1 MAFRA
6 GPVPKRIPPAWGA
19 LGAAGAAA
27 AGAYA
32 VKGAQYRHEAGLSF
46 RLDDPPP
53 PGTPAFARLVE
64 CWCGAPARDGNRVEV
79 LRNGEEIFPS
89 MLEAIASATRTVDF
103 STYIM
108 WAGHTAT
115 TFAEAFMDRA
125 RAGVKVNLMVDAWGS
140 ARMDRALVTR
150 MEEAGARFVWFRT
163 PRWYTRD
170 KLNNRSHRRI
180 LVVDGSVGFTGGM
193 GVAEEWA
200 GDAEAPGSWRETH
213 LRLQG
218 PAVRDLVGAFTDH
231 WVEETGEVLGGD
243 HLPELTA
250 FDDGVAVQVS
260 KSLANQGRAAA
271 EALIFAAIVGAGDRL
286 WLTTAYFA
294 PRRVLVD
301 ALIAAAERGVDV
313 RVLVNGPN
321 IDKEVVRRVGQRS
334 YARLLEGGV
343 RVFEYQRTMMHAKV
357 VLADDCWANVGTA
370 NFDNRSL
377 SLQDEMN
384 CSVADAGLVAELEK
398 HFLYDFDGSEEILL
412 ERWRERPLRA
422 RAFEAAAESVR
433 HSL

>member
-1 MAFRA
+1 MPKKIT
-6 GPVPKRIPPAWGA
+6 PVWMA

-32 VKGAQYRHEAGLSF
+32 VKGAHYRHEAGLSF

-53 PGTPAFARLVE
+53 PGTSAFARLVE
-64 CWCGAPARDGNRVEV
+64 SWCGAPARDGNRVEV

-108 WAGHTAT
+108 WAGDTAT
-115 TFAEAFMDRA
+115 TFAEALMDRA
-125 RAGVKVNLMVDAWGS
+125 RAGVNVNVMLDAWGS
-140 ARMDRALVTR
+140 AQMDRTLVTR

-163 PRWYTRD
+163 PRWYTLD

-180 LVVDGSVGFTGGM
+180 LVIDGRVGFTGGM

-200 GDAEAPGSWRETH
+200 GDAAEPGSWRETH
-213 LRLQG
+213 LRVEG
-218 PAVRDLVGAFTDH
+218 PAVRDLVGAFADH

-260 KSLANQGRAAA
+260 KSSASGGRAAA
-271 EALIFAAIVGAGDRL
+271 EALIFAAIVGARDRL

-294 PRRVLVD
+294 PRRALVD
-301 ALIAAAERGVDV
+301 ALVEAAERGVDV
-313 RVLVNGPN
+313 RILVNGPN

-334 YARLLEGGV
+334 YAGLLEGGV

-384 CSVADAGLVAELEK
+384 CSVVDAGLVAELEK
-398 HFLYDFDGSEEILL
+398 HFLHDFDGSEEILL